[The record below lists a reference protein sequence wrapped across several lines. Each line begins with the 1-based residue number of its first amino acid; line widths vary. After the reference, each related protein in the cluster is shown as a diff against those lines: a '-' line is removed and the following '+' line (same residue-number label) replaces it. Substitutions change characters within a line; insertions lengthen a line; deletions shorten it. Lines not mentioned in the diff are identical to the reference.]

1 MLNVM
6 FRGETKKIILIVVL
20 LFLACGNGQ
29 YDA

>member
-6 FRGETKKIILIVVL
+6 FRGETKKIVSIVVL